1 MYNTF
6 IMQNY
11 SSIFSEIFS
20 DQALVQKIQKKL
32 PELFLL
38 AEIENSRNGKLGM
51 EIGSARERI
60 IIALLMHKFGA
71 SSVDADL
78 PITLA
83 EVDVVVKGE
92 KLSIKTATGIRIP
105 GVKLIWSVD
114 AQKALEF
121 KNEYEPV
128 CDLMLVQLNWH
139 GVGNMYLFPI
149 QTQKDVLE
157 ALGRDVYI
165 KLPKQGT
172 NARGVE
178 LSGPA
183 ISSLMQAKTSL
194 KIPIDFV
201 RGDVDYTA
209 SYKRWLDLWENV

>member
-1 MYNTF
+1 MNAYNT
-6 IMQNY
+6 
-11 SSIFSEIFS
+11 IFTELFK
-20 DQALVQKIQKKL
+20 DEKLVKQIKQKL

-60 IIALLMHKFGA
+60 IIALLMHKYGVA
-71 SSVDADL
+71 AVDADL

-92 KLSIKTATGIRIP
+92 PLSIKTATGLKIP

-121 KNEYEPV
+121 KDRYEPV
-128 CDLMLVQLNWH
+128 CDLMLVQLNWN
-139 GVGNMYLFPI
+139 GVGYMHLFPK
-149 QTQKDVLE
+149 QTQIDVLNK
-157 ALGRDVYI
+157 LGRDVYI

-178 LSGPA
+178 LSGLA
-183 ISSLMQAKTSL
+183 ITELIKSSTSL
-194 KIPIDFV
+194 KISIDFV
-201 RGDVDYTA
+201 RGDVDYRA
-209 SYKRWLDLWENV
+209 SYHRWLEYWAND